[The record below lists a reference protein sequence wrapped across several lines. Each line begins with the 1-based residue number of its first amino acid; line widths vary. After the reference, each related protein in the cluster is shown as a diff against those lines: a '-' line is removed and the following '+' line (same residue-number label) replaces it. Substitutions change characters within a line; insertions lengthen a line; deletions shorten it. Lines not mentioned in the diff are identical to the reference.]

1 MNFRSQKTAR
11 IKVADETWIASALL
25 HRENPDRPDFTVSE
39 IVTRVER
46 EGVYGSLRPG
56 VRVHVLLHCVA
67 NLPPNPGRY
76 RMLFATGKLD
86 RRLYRRGDPYD
97 RAREGAK
104 ILPER
109 GELPSQY
116 HWLLDWYRDQY
127 DRGGGSADLRG
138 SILDLRGLGRA
149 LWADEDPDSYVRR
162 LREGWN

>member
-1 MNFRSQKTAR
+1 
-11 IKVADETWIASALL
+11 
-25 HRENPDRPDFTVSE
+25 
-39 IVTRVER
+39 
-46 EGVYGSLRPG
+46 
-56 VRVHVLLHCVA
+56 
-67 NLPPNPGRY
+67 
-76 RMLFATGKLD
+76 MLFATGKLD